1 MRFTGFLA
9 LATILV
15 SSSAYA
21 AEAEDA
27 ILVITGANIELSLS
41 VSEVRDVFLKVRRQV
56 RSSRLRPIGRS
67 PGPVRTAFLK
77 NALEMTDG
85 EYSRYWVQKRFVS
98 GDQPPPQAS
107 SAADVVSFVVKV
119 KGGVGFV
126 SRSELSP
133 EQETKVRVVAEI
145 ESTP

>member
-56 RSSRLRPIGRS
+56 RSSRLRPSVEARGRCA
-67 PGPVRTAFLK
+67 P
-77 NALEMTDG
+77 
-85 EYSRYWVQKRFVS
+85 RF
-98 GDQPPPQAS
+98 
-107 SAADVVSFVVKV
+107 
-119 KGGVGFV
+119 
-126 SRSELSP
+126 
-133 EQETKVRVVAEI
+133 
-145 ESTP
+145 